1 MTKKIISLFLVAILY
16 CEITVADN
24 YAILISAGKATADN
38 VLNNSEHWFDLYLA
52 YEYLLLYEQYDSSN
66 IFFYGDGNDY
76 NTGHNRYRKELHNW
90 GQITDFDN
98 SQHSMYSVIRS
109 LDNVIT
115 DDDNLLFY
123 WVAGHGHMTDVS
135 DYDSYYASVNY
146 NPYNLNDPN
155 SYDICKS
162 DLVDLVNSITHYN
175 RRKIVWMTCYSGA
188 MGEGDI
194 NVKNDRTTLVTS
206 SKSSEVSLS
215 HSYSS
220 EPHTDF
226 GYALYSLSTGKC
238 PDGTTCNLNQ
248 YCLATALED
257 SLLSVNEL
265 HSGIVE
271 FIVQNASYY
280 QHPCIFD
287 EGGISNKVFIGENK
301 KLKDVFI
308 GSNSSYWLDDMVLSN
323 VLFDNNL
330 DISIDADVKL
340 EIKKNTFVPK
350 GTTLIIK

>member
-1 MTKKIISLFLVAILY
+1 MSLIIVSI
-16 CEITVADN
+16 
-24 YAILISAGKATADN
+24 G
-38 VLNNSEHWFDLYLA
+38 LNLYLA

-66 IFFYGDGNDY
+66 VFVFYGDGNDY

-90 GQITDFDN
+90 GQI
-98 SQHSMYSVIRS
+98 
-109 LDNVIT
+109 
-115 DDDNLLFY
+115 
-123 WVAGHGHMTDVS
+123 
-135 DYDSYYASVNY
+135 
-146 NPYNLNDPN
+146 
-155 SYDICKS
+155 
-162 DLVDLVNSITHYN
+162 
-175 RRKIVWMTCYSGA
+175 
-188 MGEGDI
+188 
-194 NVKNDRTTLVTS
+194 
-206 SKSSEVSLS
+206 
-215 HSYSS
+215 
-220 EPHTDF
+220 TDF

-308 GSNSSYWLDDMVLSN
+308 GSNSSYWLDDMALSN

-330 DISIDADVKL
+330 DISIDVDVKL